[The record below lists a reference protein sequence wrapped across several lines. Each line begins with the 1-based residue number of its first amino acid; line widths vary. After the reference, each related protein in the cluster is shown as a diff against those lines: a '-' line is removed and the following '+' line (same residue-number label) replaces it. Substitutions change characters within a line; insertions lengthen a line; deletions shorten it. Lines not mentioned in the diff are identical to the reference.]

1 MAQSAV
7 RTTGDK
13 LMKMILAGVT
23 FAALLAA
30 PAFAQSPRYEGPAAG
45 INQQKQSRSDHR
57 TQQWFARE
65 TDHDTRANSLCSM
78 AHDFCPGFYGDND

>member
-30 PAFAQSPRYEGPAAG
+30 PAFAQSPRYEGPASG
-45 INQQKQSRSDHR
+45 ISQQKQSWSDNR
-57 TQQWFARE
+57 NQQWFARE
-65 TDHDTRANSLCSM
+65 ADHDTRENSLCSM
-78 AHDFCPGFYGDND
+78 AHDFCPGFHGDND